1 MSLLIVQI
9 QYGDAREPDLK
20 PIVHQTGQVQCY
32 NTAGRQIDCAGTGQD
47 GAYGYGVAWP
57 QPRFETISGSVVD
70 HLTHLMWSRDAN
82 PAGYPLTWPE
92 ALRFIESLCQ
102 QKYLG
107 YDDWRPPNRRELRSL
122 ISHQAKNPALPGG
135 HPFANVLLGWYWTS
149 TTAAI
154 SPAYAWYVHAE
165 GGRMFYGGKGQ
176 PFLVWPVRGACGDS
190 LAATGQGG
198 CYDAQGADIPC
209 TGSGQDGEHRLGRRW
224 QTGRFETPGDV
235 VRDAL
240 TGLVWWRQA
249 DMTGERVRWQQAL
262 DFALAFNSEN
272 DSYTDWRLPNINE
285 LESLV
290 DCGTSRPA
298 LPRNH
303 PFSDVKDGYWS
314 STTSYFETDWAW
326 ALYMD
331 KGAIGVGQKKDPHF
345 YVWLVAGP

>member
-1 MSLLIVQI
+1 MPANSPLSGLHPKFLPL
-9 QYGDAREPDLK
+9 A
-20 PIVHQTGQVQCY
+20 TGQNRCY
-32 NTAGRQIDCAGTGQD
+32 DVSGQEIPCHGSGQD
-47 GAYGYGVAWP
+47 GECRFGRAWP
-57 QPRFETISGSVVD
+57 DNRFQVSEETVLD
-70 HLTHLMWSRDAN
+70 RLT
-82 PAGYPLTWPE
+82 GLTWCRDTNINEFPASWQQ
-92 ALRFIESLCQ
+92 ALDLIAGLNGATTF
-102 QKYLG
+102 G
-107 YDDWRPPNRRELRSL
+107 HGDWRLPNRRELLSL
-122 ISHQAKNPALPGG
+122 ISYQTRKPALPEN
-135 HPFANVLLGWYWTS
+135 HPFTNVFLGWYWTS

-190 LAATGQGG
+190 LAATGQDG

-224 QTGRFETPGDV
+224 QTGRFETAGDAL
-235 VRDAL
+235 RDAL

-262 DFALAFNSEN
+262 DLALAFNSEN

-326 ALYMD
+326 ALYME